1 MDFGRFYKKREPKQ
15 IRASFYTRM
24 SGRGRGRRPAA
35 NKVVDTVTDA
45 PSTTAAEKPT
55 KKTSKKKQFPVVAVV
70 TPDGIE
76 GSLMPESRKPLI
88 VHLPIQSK
96 DVLLNDMP
104 IMYDPLPPTDAVPYD
119 MMNSDNPFYEDVEHL
134 PESTLPIISETLN
147 PSKQHTT
154 SGSSQNSSVA
164 SNPTA
169 DSEVDYYTLK
179 GTLLVEFKE
188 SAEVKKIPERVDA
201 ACFWCCHSFT
211 NRPVVL
217 PIRDTGEH
225 LQVMGNYCSPECALS
240 YLFDMRQDSHT
251 RWEQLALLN
260 RVYSEACGG
269 KIYPAPPRSTLK
281 LFGGN
286 LSIQEYRDIMRSH
299 KMRIDI
305 HLPPMVSI
313 LATMDTK
320 PIDFYDA
327 SLTKNVTETVKER
340 LQKAEEV
347 LRLRRTKP
355 LKAWESTL
363 DACINLKI
371 RHNDERKPTILM
383 GTPLI
388 A

>member
-1 MDFGRFYKKREPKQ
+1 
-15 IRASFYTRM
+15 M

-35 NKVVDTVTDA
+35 NKIVESGSIVGATVTVT
-45 PSTTAAEKPT
+45 STAAAPEKAA
-55 KKTSKKKQFPVVAVV
+55 KKQSKKKQFPVVAVV

-76 GSLMPESRKPLI
+76 GSLMPEARRPLI

-96 DVLLNDMP
+96 DVSLNDMP
-104 IMYDPLPPTDAVPYD
+104 IMYDPHPPMDAVPYV

-134 PESTLPIISETLN
+134 PDVSSIMSEDVFQK
-147 PSKQHTT
+147 SKQTQNAIP
-154 SGSSQNSSVA
+154 SQGLS
-164 SNPTA
+164 TA
-169 DSEVDYYTLK
+169 AAPNQESEIDYYALK
-179 GTLLVEFKE
+179 GTLLVEFKD
-188 SAEVKKIPERVDA
+188 SSEVNKIPERVDA
-201 ACFWCCHSFT
+201 ACFWCCHTFV

-217 PIRDTGEH
+217 PIRDTGEY
-225 LQVMGNYCSPECALS
+225 LQVMGNFCSPECALS

-260 RVYSEACGG
+260 RVYGEACGG
-269 KIYPAPPRSTLK
+269 KIYPAPARSTLK
-281 LFGGN
+281 LFGGA
-286 LSIQEYRDIMRSH
+286 LSIQEYRNIIRSH
-299 KMRIDI
+299 KVRVDI

-371 RHNDERKPTILM
+371 RHDEERKSTIMM
-383 GTPLI
+383 GTPLM

>member
-1 MDFGRFYKKREPKQ
+1 
-15 IRASFYTRM
+15 M
-24 SGRGRGRRPAA
+24 SGRGRGKRAV
-35 NKVVDTVTDA
+35 KTEEVKE
-45 PSTTAAEKPT
+45 EKP
-55 KKTSKKKQFPVVAVV
+55 KKISKKKQFPVVAVV
-70 TPDGIE
+70 GPDGIE
-76 GSLMPESRKPLI
+76 GNLLPEVRRPLI
-88 VHLPIQSK
+88 VHLPLQSR
-96 DVLLNDMP
+96 DVGSNDMP
-104 IMYDPLPPTDAVPYD
+104 LTYDPAPPIDAQPYD
-119 MMNSDNPFYEDVEHL
+119 INADNPFYEGVE
-134 PESTLPIISETLN
+134 EYQSNQQIVSETAIKETVTVVEN
-147 PSKQHTT
+147 NVSANDVQTDYYNMK
-154 SGSSQNSSVA
+154 SSLLVQFKDS
-164 SNPTA
+164 
-169 DSEVDYYTLK
+169 SEVKT
-179 GTLLVEFKE
+179 
-188 SAEVKKIPERVDA
+188 IPLNTDV

-225 LQVMGNYCSPECALS
+225 LEVTGNFCSPECACA

-251 RWEQLALLN
+251 RWEQLALLY
-260 RVYSEACGG
+260 RVYGEACQGR
-269 KIYPAPPRSTLK
+269 IHPSPNRATLK

-286 LSIQEYRDIMRSH
+286 LSIQEYRALIQSH
-299 KMRIDI
+299 KIRIDI

-327 SLTKNVTETVKER
+327 SLTKGVTETITER

-371 RHNDERKPTILM
+371 R
-383 GTPLI
+383 

>member
-1 MDFGRFYKKREPKQ
+1 
-15 IRASFYTRM
+15 M
-24 SGRGRGRRPAA
+24 SGRGRGKR
-35 NKVVDTVTDA
+35 
-45 PSTTAAEKPT
+45 TAAVKIEEAKEEKPV
-55 KKTSKKKQFPVVAVV
+55 KKVSKKKQFPVVAVV
-70 TPDGIE
+70 GPDGIE
-76 GSLMPESRKPLI
+76 GNLLPEIKRPLI
-88 VHLPIQSK
+88 VHLPLQSR
-96 DVLLNDMP
+96 DVGSNDMP
-104 IMYDPLPPTDAVPYD
+104 LIYDPAPPIDAQPYD
-119 MMNSDNPFYEDVEHL
+119 INADNPFYEGVEEYQLTNQVVPTESALKETSVPVEQSNTNTSDV
-134 PESTLPIISETLN
+134 
-147 PSKQHTT
+147 TT
-154 SGSSQNSSVA
+154 DYYNMKSPLLVQFKDS
-164 SNPTA
+164 
-169 DSEVDYYTLK
+169 SEVKT
-179 GTLLVEFKE
+179 
-188 SAEVKKIPERVDA
+188 IPLSTDV

-225 LQVMGNYCSPECALS
+225 LEVTGNFCSPECACA

-251 RWEQLALLN
+251 RWEQLALLY
-260 RVYSEACGG
+260 RVYGEACQG
-269 KIYPAPPRSTLK
+269 KINPSPSRSVLK

-286 LSIQEYRDIMRSH
+286 FSIQEYRALIQSH
-299 KMRIDI
+299 KIRVDI

-327 SLTKNVTETVKER
+327 SLTKGVTETITER

-371 RHNDERKPTILM
+371 R
-383 GTPLI
+383 